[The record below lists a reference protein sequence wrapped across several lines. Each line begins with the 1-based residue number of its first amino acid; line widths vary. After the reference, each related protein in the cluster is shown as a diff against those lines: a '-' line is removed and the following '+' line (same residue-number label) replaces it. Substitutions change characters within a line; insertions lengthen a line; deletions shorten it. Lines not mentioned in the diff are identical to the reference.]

1 MSTIPGII
9 HTMIQIV
16 QYQDL
21 EDTNLCF
28 RYETTGPMKMMDAI
42 DVLPKWDFIMED
54 ILIATEPIDI
64 IGIMDV
70 DTGKISKL
78 FSEIL
83 MFMDGLIIKIQ
94 ISSTTTLDMD
104 TKTIDID
111 TEFNYIAMKKY
122 KLNIEI
128 SV

>member
-1 MSTIPGII
+1 
-9 HTMIQIV
+9 
-16 QYQDL
+16 
-21 EDTNLCF
+21 
-28 RYETTGPMKMMDAI
+28 
-42 DVLPKWDFIMED
+42 MED

-78 FSEIL
+78 FLETL
-83 MFMDGLIIKIQ
+83 MFMDGLIIKTQ
-94 ISSTTTLDMD
+94 ISYMTTLDMD

-111 TEFNYIAMKKY
+111 TEFNYIAMKTY
-122 KLNIEI
+122 KWNIEM